1 MSDKDK
7 KLDPRVEF
15 IEDRVSTSL
24 KIKGDKL
31 ARIHTDEA
39 CKFCLFFFSIIL
51 LLFKFLLLI

>member
-7 KLDPRVEF
+7 KLDPRVEW
-15 IEDRVSTSL
+15 IEDKVSISL

-39 CKFCLFFFSIIL
+39 CKFVFF
-51 LLFKFLLLI
+51 